1 MDALRSWAG
10 QLAAWAIPEPIL
22 AGARE
27 SPWVLPHQVFVR
39 RTERQVAQPEGA
51 TYDAA
56 LAVLTEP
63 GTVLDVGA
71 GAGAT
76 SLPLVSRLTALT
88 AVDENEAMLAR
99 YAERAAALGVPV
111 RLVAGSWP
119 AVAARVE
126 PADLVVC
133 GHVLYNVADLAPFV
147 AALTDHARRRV
158 VAELTEQH
166 PLTSLNPLWR
176 RLHGIE
182 RPTGPTADD
191 AVAALRQVGIEPTVT
206 RWSRPAT
213 ADYATFEEMVEV
225 TRRRLCLPPEA
236 APEVVAALREL
247 QVDPD
252 TPPDLG
258 SAGRRLV
265 TLTWPGTAGTG

>member
-1 MDALRSWAG
+1 MDALHSWAG